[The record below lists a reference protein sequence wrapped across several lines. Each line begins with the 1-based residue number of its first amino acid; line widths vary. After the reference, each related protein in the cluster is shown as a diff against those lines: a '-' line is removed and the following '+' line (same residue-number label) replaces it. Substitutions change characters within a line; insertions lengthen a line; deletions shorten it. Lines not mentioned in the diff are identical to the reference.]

1 MPNIQQKHDFGKWRK
16 TSLGLRSSKAGHL
29 ADQVSKGLRIAA
41 WDNFIQFSGLATDE
55 VAEVILLPLRTLSRR
70 REKGKLDPA
79 ESDRLM
85 RFSII
90 VEKAVDLFD
99 GDTAAARHWL
109 RAPQPAL
116 GGRTPIPFS
125 QTTVG
130 AREVED
136 LIGRLEHGVYT

>member
-1 MPNIQQKHDFGKWRK
+1 
-16 TSLGLRSSKAGHL
+16 LGLRSSKAAQL
-29 ADQVSKGLRIAA
+29 VDQISGGLPIAS

-55 VAEVILLPLRTLSRR
+55 VAEVMLLPLRTLSRR
-70 REKGKLDPA
+70 REKGRLDPA

-85 RFSII
+85 RFSMI
-90 VEKAVDLFD
+90 VEKTIDLFE

-109 RAPQPAL
+109 RTPQPAL
-116 GGRTPIPFS
+116 GGRTPIGFS
-125 QTTVG
+125 KTTVG